1 MYKVHTCPPNNPR
14 GIFSQK
20 KKNLTSLV
28 FPFGPTPSFF
38 GRRVGS
44 EFAFRPCMVYAQRCI
59 RTYACKY
66 INRLNYQMH
75 HPELILF
82 ILLHTYAGRRIFVRQ
97 KSIVLTYVADL
108 FNNNQRN
115 LCYT

>member
-1 MYKVHTCPPNNPR
+1 MPVPVVAFFWYRITGVCTYNTRYILVPQIILVGTFLKR
-14 GIFSQK
+14 

-66 INRLNYQMH
+66 INRLNCYQMH
-75 HPELILF
+75 H
-82 ILLHTYAGRRIFVRQ
+82 
-97 KSIVLTYVADL
+97 
-108 FNNNQRN
+108 
-115 LCYT
+115 